1 LKDLIVF
8 IDSGD
13 TLVDESTEI
22 RDETG
27 VVVEAELLP
36 GAADALR
43 RLRREGYRI
52 ALVADGLRA
61 SFDNVYRQH
70 GLEDIFEVRA
80 ISEDLGARKPHPVMF
95 GTAMERM
102 GLTEQDKSRIV
113 MVGNHLERDIAGANR
128 MGLVSVLM
136 SWTPRYPMQPR
147 TPEEVPDFVLS
158 CLTEL
163 PAFLEQLDR
172 QVQNRRVLGP
182 CTFEKKP

>member
-1 LKDLIVF
+1 MKDLIVF

-22 RDETG
+22 RDERG
-27 VVVEAELLP
+27 VVLRAELIP

-52 ALVADGLRA
+52 ALVADGLRD

-70 GLEDIFEVRA
+70 GLEGIFEVRA

-113 MVGNHLERDIAGANR
+113 MVGNHLERDIAGANPD
-128 MGLVSVLM
+128 GAGIGPDELDTPVSHAASRSGGGAGFCSFL
-136 SWTPRYPMQPR
+136 SSR
-147 TPEEVPDFVLS
+147 TACLPGTAGQTGPKPPDFG
-158 CLTEL
+158 
-163 PAFLEQLDR
+163 FLYI
-172 QVQNRRVLGP
+172 
-182 CTFEKKP
+182 